1 MEEGLVFRVDL
12 RLRPEGS
19 KGNLSNSLRSAE
31 IYYESWGRPWE
42 RAALLKA
49 RPVAG
54 NKALGECFLEI
65 VQPFIYRKYLDYT
78 MIEEIRE
85 MKEEILKLIE
95 KWVEQ
100 CVDDM
105 TSMEVNDNQEC
116 ARILRVNMKNG
127 LEKEINLTGEEK

>member
-1 MEEGLVFRVDL
+1 
-12 RLRPEGS
+12 
-19 KGNLSNSLRSAE
+19 
-31 IYYESWGRPWE
+31 
-42 RAALLKA
+42 
-49 RPVAG
+49 
-54 NKALGECFLEI
+54 
-65 VQPFIYRKYLDYT
+65 
-78 MIEEIRE
+78 